1 MIEKNWRFSQDIDGN
16 FCIYHR
22 NPVTNNWDLYQTVKK
37 PKYKNGTMQKPKK
50 GAKNCTIM

>member
-1 MIEKNWRFSQDIDGN
+1 MIEKNWRFSQDKEGN

-22 NPVTNNWDLYQTVKK
+22 NPVTNDWDLYQTVKK